1 MASSKSRGSEKAELS
16 SVEKEEGFVINDS
29 DQEGRR
35 GESHRG
41 TPGFRPGAWVRG
53 GALRWVTKQEEEQ
66 RRVLAGGGHVVSVG
80 YLSPQ
85 CGGDVGLELS
95 KGCV

>member
-41 TPGFRPGAWVRG
+41 TPGSDQEPG
-53 GALRWVTKQEEEQ
+53 
-66 RRVLAGGGHVVSVG
+66 
-80 YLSPQ
+80 
-85 CGGDVGLELS
+85 
-95 KGCV
+95 